1 MLARIDLTDEESRQ
15 LVDDLDV
22 ILDSLAL
29 VREAGVDDVPAMSH
43 PMPLVNVMRADEPTG
58 GLTAEA
64 ALRGAPQ
71 AEEQRFLVPRI
82 LSED

>member
-1 MLARIDLTDEESRQ
+1 MLARIDLTDDESQQ
-15 LVDDLDV
+15 LVVDLDL

-43 PMPLVNVMRADEPTG
+43 PMPLVNVMRADEPRT
-58 GLTAEA
+58 GLTAGEA
-64 ALRGAPQ
+64 LTGAPQ
-71 AEEQRFLVPRI
+71 AEEQRFLVPKI